1 MSKISIICFLCMLF
15 VVQASSQNGDHVY
28 GGSFSKLIEFNRLY
42 LGEGYNLNSK
52 EDIEK
57 LFYGEYNALVEFFH
71 IPPSEAAPSEGSFN
85 GPFGFRIVKDSTKLS
100 YTLEIKY
107 VTNYEEAISTANKTY
122 PPSIIPVSLIGQMS
136 GQKPLTEDEQ
146 KLLDREREEMKMKN
160 RKERSRL
167 IHIEGLSLAVSKQ
180 FTEKVHQKTVS
191 LIDNFKAQG
200 LPSDFPHH
208 ARNVTFRAV
217 VGDELW
223 SLKIR
228 MPKGNALTMDDIYRQ
243 IVEDVKDL
251 KFDEE
256 KYIKLLDALQLS

>member
-1 MSKISIICFLCMLF
+1 MLF
-15 VVQASSQNGDHVY
+15 VVEASSQNGDHEY
-28 GGSFSKLIEFNRLY
+28 GGRFSKLIEFNRLY

-57 LFYGEYNALVEFFH
+57 SFYGEYNAMVEFFH
-71 IPPSEAAPSEGSFN
+71 IPPDEARPSEGSFK
-85 GPFGFRIVKDSTKLS
+85 GPFGFRIIMDSAKSS
-100 YTLEIKY
+100 YALEIKY
-107 VTNYEEAISTANKTY
+107 VTNYEEAISTADKTY

-136 GQKPLTEDEQ
+136 GQRSLTEDEQ
-146 KLLDREREEMKMKN
+146 ELLDRKREEMKVKN
-160 RKERSRL
+160 RKETNRL
-167 IHIEGLSLAVSKQ
+167 INIEGLSLLVSNR
-180 FTEKVHQKTVS
+180 FAEKLHQKTVS
-191 LIDNFKAQG
+191 LIDNFKARG

-228 MPKGNALTMDDIYRQ
+228 MPKGNALTLDDIYRL
-243 IVEDVKDL
+243 IVEDVKAH

-256 KYIKLLDALQLS
+256 KYIKLLDDLQLS